1 MWSNH
6 SDPLIISRSKGSGF
20 EHQIMKVYRANIE
33 FVYENYFHDK
43 LTFEQAEI
51 VGKKSIS
58 GYLYEHSLSNIA
70 A

>member
-1 MWSNH
+1 
-6 SDPLIISRSKGSGF
+6 
-20 EHQIMKVYRANIE
+20 MKVYRANIE